1 MPVSRGEI
9 CQVKREVYV
18 YELTTRS
25 EAEQIDYTSFYT
37 GIRTKLVTVVASDS
51 DGFFQIELETGNY
64 SLFIKEDSKFYSN
77 VFSEN
82 TIFPVKGSK

>member
-1 MPVSRGEI
+1 
-9 CQVKREVYV
+9 REVYV

-37 GIRTKLVTVVASDS
+37 GISTKLVTVVASDN

-64 SLFIKEDSKFYSN
+64 SLFIKEDGMFYAN
-77 VFSEN
+77 VFNEIG
-82 TIFPVKGSK
+82 IFPVTIETDNVSEARFDIR